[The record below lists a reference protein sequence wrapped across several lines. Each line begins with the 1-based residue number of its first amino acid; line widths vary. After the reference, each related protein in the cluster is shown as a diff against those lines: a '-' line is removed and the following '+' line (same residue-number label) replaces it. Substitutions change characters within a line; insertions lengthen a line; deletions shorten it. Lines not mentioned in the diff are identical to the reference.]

1 MRKRSLFWE
10 MLKIGCIGFGG
21 GSALIPIMHKTFVE
35 EQKAVEEAA
44 FEEAVVISS
53 ITPGALTIKLAGEI
67 GRQIAGWKGMLLAAS
82 AMALPGVVLTVF
94 LLSLVSNLNPELVR
108 WMEILSIGV
117 MAYIVCMLTKYIR
130 KTIVDRSG
138 KDKWTAIGIIVLVF
152 VLTHIFHFSTLEI
165 FVITFAVIFVGY
177 GFRKK
182 KNYSVKL
189 VLNWS
194 STIKEV
200 VIMLGVVLLALIPAW
215 FETKDAVVYAGNGIL
230 SSLIS
235 FGGGDAYLTVADGLF
250 VSTGLISGDEFYGT
264 IVPLVNLLPGSILC
278 KALSGIGYTIGGYSM
293 AILGFACSFAA
304 SCGIVSVVGC
314 MYRGMGEL
322 PIFQA
327 VKQWI
332 RPVVSGLMI
341 NVILTLLR
349 QCFEIIG

>member
-67 GRQIAGWKGMLLAAS
+67 GRLVAGWKGMLLAAS
-82 AMALPGVVLTVF
+82 AMALPGVVFTVF
-94 LLSLVSNLNPELVR
+94 LLSLVSKLNPELVR
-108 WMEILSIGV
+108 WMEIASIGV
-117 MAYIVCMLTKYIR
+117 MAYIVYMLVKYISRMIADR
-130 KTIVDRSG
+130 KG
-138 KDKWTAIGIIVLVF
+138 KDRWMAIGIMVLVF
-152 VLTHIFHFSTLEI
+152 VLTNIFHFRTLEI
-165 FVITFAVIFVGY
+165 FAITFVVIFIGY

-182 KNYSVKL
+182 KNHSVKV

-200 VIMLGVVLLALIPAW
+200 AIMLGVVLLALIPAW
-215 FETKDAVVYAGNGIL
+215 FETKGAIVFASNGIL

-250 VSTGLISGDEFYGT
+250 VGTGLISADKFYGT
-264 IVPLVNLLPGSILC
+264 VVPLVNLLPGSILC
-278 KALSGIGYTIGGYSM
+278 KVLSGIGYTVGGYTF
-293 AILGFACSFAA
+293 AFLGFACSFAA

-314 MYRGMGEL
+314 LYRGVGEL

-327 VKQWI
+327 MKQWI
-332 RPVVSGLMI
+332 RPVVSGLMM
-341 NVILTLLR
+341 NVILTLIK
-349 QCFEIIG
+349 QCLEIVG